1 MSLRELTLDELD
13 CVTGGTGKPDDCTP
27 KDKNPCHPG
36 NGWGPGGNPKK
47 DDCDPKPV
55 CCEQECK

>member
-1 MSLRELTLDELD
+1 MTLDELD

-55 CCEQECK
+55 CCEYECK